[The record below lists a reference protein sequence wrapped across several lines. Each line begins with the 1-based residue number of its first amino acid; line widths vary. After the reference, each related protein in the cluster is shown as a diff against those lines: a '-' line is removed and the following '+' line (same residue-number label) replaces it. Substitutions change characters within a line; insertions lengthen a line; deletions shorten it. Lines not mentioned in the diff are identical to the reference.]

1 MTRIRLPVFLDYH
14 TNLAYE
20 HDTWFRTPTPEEE
33 ELEADG
39 HDEYIRNWEAGEE
52 GSHGFNHRKS
62 KPDLKDCKETK

>member
-33 ELEADG
+33 ELEAEG
-39 HDEYIRNWEAGEE
+39 HDEYIRN
-52 GSHGFNHRKS
+52 
-62 KPDLKDCKETK
+62 